1 MYHPIYTNDNDNGID
16 ILNNKPASI
25 VLDLLAVNLM
35 VAGDLNATLK
45 EDFMIILYMMTL
57 TSCMALIPTTRMIP
71 LLHHELIKTN
81 AATRLDIL
89 LYTYVVHTVFIC

>member
-16 ILNNKPASI
+16 ILNNKIASI

-45 EDFMIILYMMTL
+45 DLIILYMMTL
-57 TSCMALIPTTRMIP
+57 TSCMALIPTTRIIP
-71 LLHHELIKTN
+71 LLHHDLVKTN